1 MFLSLL
7 ECANHGQYMY
17 MYMLNIFILLPVLIN
32 LFSVDYVHQLKRS
45 ITMKDLVDFLGRK

>member
-7 ECANHGQYMY
+7 ECANHGQY